1 MCSNIKLV
9 VVACDESA
17 TEVFAC
23 YIANLFY
30 AFHIFYFGMIAD
42 RNGEEEFVV
51 FAAIECAGGYI
62 EVELFSSYGCLI
74 VDRDVLLI
82 DAATALALVTDM
94 QEFAA

>member
-1 MCSNIKLV
+1 MCGDVKLV
-9 VVACDESA
+9 VVASYQSA
-17 TEVFAC
+17 SKVFTC
-23 YIANLFY
+23 YIAYLFY
-30 AFHIFYFGMIAD
+30 AFHVFNLGMISD

-51 FAAIECAGGYI
+51 FAAIKRTCSYV
-62 EVELFSSYGCLI
+62 EVELFGSYGCLV